1 MTYQKPSVFV
11 IDKDLVESL
20 LPVYEVACHCTGS
33 GVRAYALWQHK
44 EDCVVLGA
52 DSNCICKQFNTV

>member
-33 GVRAYALWQHK
+33 GSRVCYGAGNS
-44 EDCVVLGA
+44 VV
-52 DSNCICKQFNTV
+52 